1 MSFSTIIILILSLSV
16 LVKGHNCP
24 RLLSR
29 TVRNI
34 LQQKVYPL
42 FSAAKLEVPD
52 GCPFNKERDMYA
64 VQEEHKYMET
74 MSKWQCDFCGKAFVS
89 EYYLDQHFTNRHS
102 DYIRTGDDI
111 ICFADFCDIMRCDI
125 ILGAKKAE
133 FWDVSLCLE
142 EDMKD
147 LSQNCQNLM
156 DKCIPAGLSSNMT
169 SSIKDQL
176 YNNTCSYLTCKNYWE
191 APPSIES
198 DGTVMYIVFTFF
210 LIVVLIVYYCV
221 AYHYFYTDT
230 FSDSYDSRYY
240 DKHRS
245 SFPMSSLRESE
256 LRFRTGNR

>member
-1 MSFSTIIILILSLSV
+1 MKMSFSTIIIL
-16 LVKGHNCP
+16 
-24 RLLSR
+24 
-29 TVRNI
+29 
-34 LQQKVYPL
+34 KVYPL

-102 DYIRTGDDI
+102 DYIRT
-111 ICFADFCDIMRCDI
+111 
-125 ILGAKKAE
+125 
-133 FWDVSLCLE
+133 
-142 EDMKD
+142 
-147 LSQNCQNLM
+147 NLM

-210 LIVVLIVYYCV
+210 LIVVMIVYYCV

-256 LRFRTGNR
+256 LRLRTRNR